1 MALAMMIITL
11 SVAAD
16 IMVSFLAESSFL
28 TNNFLIYAVRV
39 RYKNVTV
46 RKKSIVRI
54 KLNSFWSF
62 NTID

>member
-54 KLNSFWSF
+54 KLNSF
-62 NTID
+62 